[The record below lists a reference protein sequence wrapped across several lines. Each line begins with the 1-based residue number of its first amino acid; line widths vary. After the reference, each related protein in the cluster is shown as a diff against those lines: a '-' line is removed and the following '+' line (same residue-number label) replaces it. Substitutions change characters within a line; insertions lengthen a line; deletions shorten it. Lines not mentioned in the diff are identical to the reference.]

1 MDQSK
6 RGPRAGDA
14 EVVDTASIPAGIA
27 SGAAE
32 RNSEKGGMAERDAE
46 GGERAEKA
54 ERAAEKGAE
63 AAGGGIGA
71 ADELRARVGRRMAKK
86 IKKVVAAGKGDAKH
100 YYDVYGAQVGARW
113 GGGGGGGGA
122 GEERGGGEG
131 QGARAELELRPP
143 VSKGA
148 EQRAKPLSF
157 TVTLIQAAGIKGG
170 GAAGAGKYFF
180 PLLFPHFRLSPFP
193 AFSHSPISPLSP
205 IFPLSPPPSSPAL
218 AEQAAGIKGG
228 GAAGARN
235 RCPYLPLPPRPLPE
249 PAPLLRRQISA
260 VEGCEPPF
268 PHPPIPSS
276 PHPPIHPAATVSDT
290 MKAMFARPV
299 ALKKSTS
306 SSPAKSAAATS
317 AHADS
322 RAGAGVTNGP
332 PLPPEHYLLTWRQ
345 LKENN
350 FPLPVVAGNKGRD
363 GQDGKEA
370 ARKAGGSIS
379 LADGSAVPPPGQIA
393 IFPGQIVTFPG
404 HVSGRD
410 AGGRGGKA
418 GRREVRGGKEQQRG
432 YHRLRRLKTREDHRL
447 VAVDC
452 EMVSAMHGGMQ
463 TWVGWGKKEVGV
475 SQRGGQSEGGSVR
488 GGVSQRGGQSEGGV
502 SQRGGQSEGGS
513 VRGVGSVKGGGQSE
527 GGSVR
532 GGVSQRGGQSEGG
545 SVRGGVSQRGGQS
558 EGGSVRGGVSQRG
571 GQSEGG
577 SVRGGVSQRGGQSE
591 GGSVRGGSVRGGVS
605 QRGGQSEGGSVRG
618 GVSQRGGQSEGGVS
632 QRGGQSEGGSVRGGV
647 SQRGGQSEGGS
658 CNTRKGL
665 ELTRLTLLDA
675 HGKVLLD
682 ELVKPDSPIT
692 NYNTQF
698 SGITPQMLA
707 GVTTTLQQAQEH
719 FLGIVSAE
727 TILVGHSTES
737 DLHAIRA
744 VHLRVIDTSLLFPHP
759 RGPPFKCALRFLAVD
774 YLGRTIQAG
783 WWGGQGGEG
792 RAGRGRRGGMRG
804 GLRGGWS
811 FHRGR
816 GGAASG
822 GADGAASAAAAA
834 ATVAASAVAGG
845 VGDGAAGAARGYR
858 RSNTWCRN
866 DQNSV
871 AAAPP
876 ATAAGG
882 VGGEGEA
889 AANGGQHEAVR
900 GSTGGPHFGLP

>member
-100 YYDVYGAQVGARW
+100 YYDVYGAQ
-113 GGGGGGGGA
+113 
-122 GEERGGGEG
+122 
-131 QGARAELELRPP
+131 ARAELELRPP

-157 TVTLIQAAGIKGG
+157 TDVQDLILWVLTGEVNPQWVFIKNKPLVSRVVVLLVPGID
-170 GAAGAGKYFF
+170 AHTFHSH
-180 PLLFPHFRLSPFP
+180 PDLFPNLHRCF
-193 AFSHSPISPLSP
+193 
-205 IFPLSPPPSSPAL
+205 
-218 AEQAAGIKGG
+218 GG
-228 GAAGARN
+228 KS
-235 RCPYLPLPPRPLPE
+235 LPLK
-249 PAPLLRRQISA
+249 A
-260 VEGCEPPF
+260 V
-268 PHPPIPSS
+268 S
-276 PHPPIHPAATVSDT
+276 PAATVSDT

-299 ALKKSTS
+299 ALKSK
-306 SSPAKSAAATS
+306 
-317 AHADS
+317 
-322 RAGAGVTNGP
+322 P

-393 IFPGQIVTFPG
+393 IFPGYVMTRPWG
-404 HVSGRD
+404 
-410 AGGRGGKA
+410 GGKKRGKQAA
-418 GRREVRGGKEQQRG
+418 GAGKEQ
-432 YHRLRRLKTREDHRL
+432 RREYHRL

-452 EMVSAMHGGMQ
+452 EM
-463 TWVGWGKKEVGV
+463 
-475 SQRGGQSEGGSVR
+475 
-488 GGVSQRGGQSEGGV
+488 
-502 SQRGGQSEGGS
+502 
-513 VRGVGSVKGGGQSE
+513 
-527 GGSVR
+527 
-532 GGVSQRGGQSEGG
+532 
-545 SVRGGVSQRGGQS
+545 
-558 EGGSVRGGVSQRG
+558 
-571 GQSEGG
+571 
-577 SVRGGVSQRGGQSE
+577 
-591 GGSVRGGSVRGGVS
+591 
-605 QRGGQSEGGSVRG
+605 
-618 GVSQRGGQSEGGVS
+618 
-632 QRGGQSEGGSVRGGV
+632 
-647 SQRGGQSEGGS
+647 

-744 VHLRVIDTSLLFPHP
+744 VHLRVIDT
-759 RGPPFKCALRFLAVD
+759 LA
-774 YLGRTIQAG
+774 
-783 WWGGQGGEG
+783 GGGDRVGKGEQGGEG
-792 RAGRGRRGGMRG
+792 EGG
-804 GLRGGWS
+804 
-811 FHRGR
+811 
-816 GGAASG
+816 
-822 GADGAASAAAAA
+822 
-834 ATVAASAVAGG
+834 
-845 VGDGAAGAARGYR
+845 
-858 RSNTWCRN
+858 
-866 DQNSV
+866 
-871 AAAPP
+871 
-876 ATAAGG
+876 
-882 VGGEGEA
+882 
-889 AANGGQHEAVR
+889 
-900 GSTGGPHFGLP
+900 